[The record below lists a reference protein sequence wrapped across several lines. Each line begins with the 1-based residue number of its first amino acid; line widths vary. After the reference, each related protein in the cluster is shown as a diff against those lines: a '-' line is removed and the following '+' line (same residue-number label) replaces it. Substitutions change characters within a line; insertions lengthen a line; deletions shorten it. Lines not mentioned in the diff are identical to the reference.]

1 MEFYILMPCY
11 IKLSLRTINFIPFIP
26 NIKYQFQTCS
36 IDLDAFLPIFI
47 CQVNNLR

>member
-26 NIKYQFQTCS
+26 NVNYQFQMRS
-36 IDLDAFLPIFI
+36 IDLDASPPI
-47 CQVNNLR
+47 